1 MCLVVVGSVV
11 GRSEPL
17 DIPLG
22 VVSTAMLDV
31 ASHFSP
37 TKSLWGEGK
46 EASES
51 LSDSRFLYE
60 LLPGGDFALRVIS
73 RCTSSHSH
81 ISAYDQPMEGGGV
94 ELGRTTLTQ
103 GSLVTTCWHETHPWR
118 GAGSDRTLRPACH
131 MLLCDLSMA
140 ECLVRPCDASSMGLR
155 SPRGT
160 PIPSKA
166 RT

>member
-81 ISAYDQPMEGGGV
+81 ISAYDQPMEGGGGWV
-94 ELGRTTLTQ
+94 GPNDIDPRVS
-103 GSLVTTCWHETHPWR
+103 GH
-118 GAGSDRTLRPACH
+118 H
-131 MLLCDLSMA
+131 MLARDPPLAGCRIGSNTEACMPHVA
-140 ECLVRPCDASSMGLR
+140 MW
-155 SPRGT
+155 
-160 PIPSKA
+160 PIHGGMPSQA
-166 RT
+166 MRC

>member
-1 MCLVVVGSVV
+1 MLPHTSRLPRVFEVKAKRLQKAFPIQDFYMNCYQEETLHYESSVDAQV
-11 GRSEPL
+11 P
-17 DIPLG
+17 IA
-22 VVSTAMLDV
+22 TYQ
-31 ASHFSP
+31 P
-37 TKSLWGEGK
+37 TTNPWK
-46 EASES
+46 
-51 LSDSRFLYE
+51 
-60 LLPGGDFALRVIS
+60 
-73 RCTSSHSH
+73 
-81 ISAYDQPMEGGGV
+81 GGGV